1 MKVSAAFLRMEADYE
16 ELEQVQTVFKKIQE
30 RAEERAERVSKD
42 YMGLLREEIETLIK
56 DVEKINKDGPK

>member
-42 YMGLLREEIETLIK
+42 YMGLLRE
-56 DVEKINKDGPK
+56 

>member
-30 RAEERAERVSKD
+30 RAEERAEKVSKD

>member
-1 MKVSAAFLRMEADYE
+1 M
-16 ELEQVQTVFKKIQE
+16 FKKIQE